1 MIGGCATTYQLLF
14 RGINSFHYD
23 IPVINRE
30 CFVVRIFKSGTR
42 KRPILQRDLLL
53 HVFEKRSYIRSS
65 IMLSAFLRDVDCQ
78 SSRAVMNYNKLF
90 RERKGGTAGV
100 DSNKRDARLVELFF
114 LL

>member
-1 MIGGCATTYQLLF
+1 ML
-14 RGINSFHYD
+14 RGTD
-23 IPVINRE
+23 IHRA
-30 CFVVRIFKSGTR
+30 KSGTR

-78 SSRAVMNYNKLF
+78 SNRAVMNYNKLF

-100 DSNKRDARLVELFF
+100 DSNKRDARLMVELFF

>member
-1 MIGGCATTYQLLF
+1 MIGGCATTYRLLF

-42 KRPILQRDLLL
+42 KRPILQQDLLL
-53 HVFEKRSYIRSS
+53 HVFEKRSWLY
-65 IMLSAFLRDVDCQ
+65 MLSAFLRDVDCQ
-78 SSRAVMNYNKLF
+78 SNRAVMNYNKLF
-90 RERKGGTAGV
+90 RERRGGTAGV
-100 DSNKRDARLVELFF
+100 DSNKKDARLVELFF